1 LNSIWEGSGNVTA
14 LDLLRALRRQPA
26 AAEALTAELAL
37 AAGADR
43 RLDAA
48 ASQLTTSLAGLA
60 GAAGPDAEY
69 AARRLAGQ
77 ITLAL
82 QAALL
87 VRYAPAAVADGF
99 CASRLGAAAG
109 PGGPGVPFGTLPDGV
124 AVTEI
129 LDRARLAPR

>member
-1 LNSIWEGSGNVTA
+1 MT
-14 LDLLRALRRQPA
+14 
-26 AAEALTAELAL
+26 
-37 AAGADR
+37 
-43 RLDAA
+43 
-48 ASQLTTSLAGLA
+48 

-77 ITLAL
+77 ITLTL

-87 VRYAPAAVADGF
+87 VRHAPAAVADSF
-99 CASRLGAAAG
+99 CASRLSTGAA

-124 AVTEI
+124 PVGEI